1 MLAPSGWLNDQR
13 KIGLGLAAFG
23 FLFTMLGIM
32 MFFDRGLLAMGNLLF
47 LAGMTLTIGVQA
59 TVQFFTRRRNR
70 QGSAFYLG
78 GACLVIIGW
87 TMTGMLVEAYGFW
100 LLFCEF
106 IPTVLT
112 YARRVPFV
120 GRALEVPW
128 LRTLYNKA
136 SAMGGLPK
144 TMDDARS
151 R

>member
-1 MLAPSGWLNDQR
+1 MVVSSWLNDQR

-23 FLFTMLGIM
+23 LLFTVLGVML
-32 MFFDRGLLAMGNLLF
+32 FFDRGLLAMGNLLF

-59 TVQFFTRRRNR
+59 TLQFFTRKKHR
-70 QGSAFYLG
+70 QATFYLG
-78 GACLVIIGW
+78 GAILVVVGW
-87 TMTGMLVEAYGFW
+87 TMVGLALEAYGFW

-106 IPTVLT
+106 LPTVLS
-112 YARRVPFV
+112 YGRRLPLV

-136 SAMGGLPK
+136 AAMGGLPK
-144 TMDDARS
+144 TMDDARN